1 VRPDREERLAFAL
14 ELARAAEEAILP
26 HYRGCAISLK
36 PDGTEVTEADRG
48 AEVILRER
56 IGRRFPG
63 EPILGEELGG
73 ELMREGRQW
82 ILDPV
87 DGTAWFTVGL
97 PLFGTLIA
105 YVEDAEPI
113 VGVIH
118 FPVLQETVYAA
129 RGSGCW
135 FRAPDCSPMRVQV
148 APPVGLAEAVVS
160 ASGIQRSD
168 MAPAPGEQ
176 PLGLKELARRARKF
190 RFCGDCG
197 QHALVARS
205 RLHVAIDAVMKPWD
219 IAALV
224 PCIEEAGGVVSNLAG
239 ERKGILSGGSLV
251 SSADRGLHEEVLGV
265 LRGP

>member
-14 ELARAAEEAILP
+14 ELARAAEEVILP
-26 HYRGCAISLK
+26 HYRGCAVSLK

-48 AEVILRER
+48 AEVVLRER

-73 ELMREGRQW
+73 ELAREGRQW

-87 DGTAWFTVGL
+87 DGTAWFTIGL

-129 RGSGCW
+129 RGLGCW
-135 FRAPDCSPMRVQV
+135 FRAPDCAPMRVQV
-148 APPVGLAEAVVS
+148 AAPVDLSGAVVS
-160 ASGIQRSD
+160 ASGIHNSD
-168 MAPAPGEQ
+168 MSPIPVDQ
-176 PLGLKELARRARKF
+176 PLRLKALAHRARNF

-197 QHALVARS
+197 QYALVCRG
-205 RLHVAIDAVMKPWD
+205 RLHVALDPVMKPWD

-224 PCIEEAGGVVSNLAG
+224 PCIEEAGGVITSVSGERSGILAG
-239 ERKGILSGGSLV
+239 GSVV
-251 SSADRGLHEEVLGV
+251 SAADRDLHAEVLSV